1 MRRRFWG
8 ITGSGVRCCIE
19 GVEAAFDASWNALS
33 WKEAMEVQLS
43 PEKEAQLKHFATRT
57 GREAEQLVVEAVDRL
72 LEYDARF
79 IEAVEEGRAAA
90 RRGELLE
97 HEEVVARIESMFQ
110 S

>member
-1 MRRRFWG
+1 
-8 ITGSGVRCCIE
+8 
-19 GVEAAFDASWNALS
+19 
-33 WKEAMEVQLS
+33 MEVQLS
-43 PEKEAQLKHFATRT
+43 PEKEARLQDVAART
-57 GREAEQLVVEAVDRL
+57 GRQAAQLVEEAVDRM

-97 HEEVVARIESMFQ
+97 HDQVVVRIEGMFE